1 MRVFISFVISVIFLS
16 SCMIFNHNKDFLNSK
31 NYEFHF
37 RKWFSNDN
45 SDILIIAIHG
55 YNAHSGSFESPANLF
70 SKFNINTLSFDL
82 RGFGLNKDFGKWFP
96 LEVHINDVYEIIKLV
111 SKKEPNKKIFL
122 LGESMGAAIAISLIN
137 QKKDLPLEGIILV
150 SPALWNFSESNPVKS
165 FIMKSFSNLFP
176 NFRFSGEGIIK
187 VRPSDNLEMLKN
199 YAIDPLVVHEP
210 TAQSLSG
217 IIDLMDKAYEQAR
230 IFLKNP
236 TIQTLI
242 IIPVIDEIVPR
253 KPILNLLRS
262 IDIDRNLNKNLF
274 LALYDKNFHMIMRDL
289 DGDRISWEIKEWI
302 IDKKRV
308 LDFQTFQNV
317 LQRLKNLPYY
327 HKLD

>member
-1 MRVFISFVISVIFLS
+1 
-16 SCMIFNHNKDFLNSK
+16 MIFNHNKDFLNSK
-31 NYEFHF
+31 KYDFHF

-55 YNAHSGSFESPANLF
+55 YNAHSGSFERPANLF
-70 SKFNINTLSFDL
+70 SKFNINTISFDL
-82 RGFGLNKDFGKWFP
+82 RGFGLNKDFGEWFS
-96 LEVHINDVYEIIKLV
+96 LEVHVNDVYEIIKKIC
-111 SKKEPNKKIFL
+111 KKEPNKKIFL
-122 LGESMGAAIAISLIN
+122 LGESMGGAIAISLVN
-137 QKKDLPLEGIILV
+137 KKKDLPLEGLILV
-150 SPALWNFSESNPVKS
+150 SPALWNFSEANPVKS

-176 NFRFSGEGIIK
+176 NFRISGEGIIK

-199 YAIDPLVVHEP
+199 YAIDPLVVHDP

-217 IIDLMDKAYEQAR
+217 IIDLMDKAYEQFQ
-230 IFLKNP
+230 IFIKNP

-242 IIPVIDEIVPR
+242 VIPGIDEIVPR
-253 KPILNLLRS
+253 KPMLHLLKN
-262 IDIDRNLNKNLF
+262 IDIYRNLNKDLF

-308 LDFQTFQNV
+308 LDFQTFKNV
-317 LQRLKNLPYY
+317 LQRLENSTFY